1 MEFKMMNP
9 RDLVQN
15 NYNPNEMVDS
25 IYNHLKQEI
34 QRVGFID
41 PVSVRKTRDGKLE
54 IIDGEHRWR
63 AALDLGMKEIPVI
76 ILDMDE
82 SEAKIQTINLNIIKG
97 EFNPIKYAKLL
108 TDLEIKYQEDDLL
121 KYLNMSKSELESYKL
136 LLNLPENI
144 DEEDVKGM
152 KPVNKYEITFTF
164 KTKEEMDTVNDA
176 LKLVEGKD
184 RNIKLVRICED
195 YLNQH
200 GDTSQYTPSAHE
212 SDTED
217 IE

>member
-9 RDLVQN
+9 KDLVQN

-41 PVSVRKTRDGKLE
+41 PVSVRKTKDGRLE

-63 AALDLGMKEIPVI
+63 AALELGMKEIPVI

-82 SEAKIQTINLNIIKG
+82 SEARIQTINLNLIKG

-121 KYLNMSKSELESYKL
+121 KYLNMSKTELESYKL
-136 LLNLPENI
+136 LLNLSENI
-144 DEEDVKGM
+144 DEEDVRGM
-152 KPVNKYEITFTF
+152 KPVNKYELTFTF

-184 RNIKLVRICED
+184 RNTKLVRICED

-200 GDTSQYTPSAHE
+200 GDKVQYIPSVHE

-217 IE
+217 TE